1 MASLNI
7 VFDAPDNCAPRCP
20 SRTRPI
26 DLVHLATK
34 TKGDKGAEIEIL
46 QMFARQA
53 RICLHA
59 FSGGDSRDAAR
70 AAAGRLRNAALS
82 VGAFGVSTAAEAVER
97 DMPDTAGVAALCAA
111 VLEVENFILKI
122 CR

>member
-1 MASLNI
+1 MASLTI
-7 VFDAPDNCAPRCP
+7 AFDAPDNGVPGRP

-26 DLVHLATK
+26 DLVHLATQ

-53 RICLHA
+53 RICLHV
-59 FSGGDSRDAAR
+59 FSDGDSCDAAR

-97 DMPDTAGVAALCAA
+97 DIPDTAGVAALCAA
-111 VLEVENFILKI
+111 VLEAENFILKI